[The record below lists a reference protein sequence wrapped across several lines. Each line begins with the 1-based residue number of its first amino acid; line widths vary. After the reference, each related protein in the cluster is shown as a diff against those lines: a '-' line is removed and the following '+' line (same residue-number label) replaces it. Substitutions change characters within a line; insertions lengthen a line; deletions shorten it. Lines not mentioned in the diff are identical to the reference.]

1 MLNVFT
7 ACPGLFYTTSAQD
20 GILSRLRIPAG
31 ILNTEQLNL
40 IANIA
45 ENYGGGYVDV
55 TNRANLQIREIKQDI
70 GIEVLNSLQELG
82 LGSTN
87 PRIDH
92 IRNIMASPTA
102 GIDTQELIDVRPLVR
117 AWDQYITENSQL
129 GELSAKFSVCFD
141 GGGKFSVTNCLNDIT
156 LVASQTGEG
165 CREEQK
171 FFPTG
176 EWGLYPVYFTL
187 LICGSQFPKKFP
199 STGIYLKPAEC
210 IPVLAALAAVY
221 LQHTEPRLHRKPR
234 LREVIT
240 NLGWENYLQQVQDY
254 LYEHHGNLFTKLH
267 NKSLVDRQHKLT
279 LHNSKSNQSRK
290 LYHLGVHRQKQPGL
304 VYIGVVLPLGRL
316 YSWQIRGLVNLA
328 NQYGSGN
335 IRLTPWQN
343 LLITDICEL
352 DITEVKQEIRN
363 LGLSYSAININSG
376 LVSCSGKLGCAAAA
390 TDTKSHALT
399 LGEYL
404 ESHVCLDSHINIHFS
419 GCLKSCAQHHPGDIT
434 LLGVEIEAEHETLE
448 RYEVYLGEDNLPK
461 FGRQIYENLPFEE
474 IPQLLT
480 KMLKVY
486 QTNRV
491 NSQESFRQFTNR
503 YDIPELKQLFTAE
516 SI

>member
-45 ENYGGGYVDV
+45 DHYGSGYVDV
-55 TNRANLQIREIKQDI
+55 TNRANLQIREIKQNI
-70 GIEVLNSLQELG
+70 NIEVLKSLQELG
-82 LGSTN
+82 LGSIN
-87 PRIDH
+87 PQIDH

-102 GIDTQELIDVRPLVR
+102 GIDTQELIDVRPLVQ
-117 AWDQYITENSQL
+117 AWDEYITKNSHL

-141 GGGKFSVTNCLNDIT
+141 GSGKLSVVNCPNDIT
-156 LVASQTGEG
+156 FVATRVEGG

-176 EWGLYPVYFTL
+176 EWGLNKVYFTL
-187 LICGSQFPKKFP
+187 SICGSLSRKNF
-199 STGIYLKPAEC
+199 STFGIYLKPEEC

-221 LQHTEPRLHRKPR
+221 LQHTDSSLRRKPR
-234 LREVIT
+234 LREVIS
-240 NLGWENYLQQVQDY
+240 NIGLENYLQQVEYY
-254 LYEHHGNLFTKLH
+254 LYEH
-267 NKSLVDRQHKLT
+267 
-279 LHNSKSNQSRK
+279 NSKLFSNLQLKSVINKYQDVTQDYKTQKSNK

-316 YSWQIRGLVNLA
+316 QSWQIRGLANLA
-328 NQYGSGN
+328 NKYGRGI

-343 LLITDICEL
+343 LLITDISES
-352 DITEVKQEIRN
+352 DIAEVKREISN
-363 LGLSYSAININSG
+363 LGLSYSAINIKSG
-376 LVSCSGKLGCAAAA
+376 LVSCSGKRGCAAAA

-404 ESHVCLDSHINIHFS
+404 ESHVALDSHINIHFS
-419 GCLKSCAQHHPGDIT
+419 GCVKSCAQHHPGDIT
-434 LLGVEIEAEHETLE
+434 LLGVNIEVENETLE
-448 RYEVYLGEDNLPK
+448 RYEVYLGEDNLQQ
-461 FGRQIYENLPFEE
+461 FGRQIYENVPFAELP
-474 IPQLLT
+474 PLLT

-491 NSQESFRQFTNR
+491 NSQESFREFTNR
-503 YDIPELKQLFTAE
+503 YDIPELKQLFTDP